1 MPPGGGSVANRDVD
15 VEMDVFMTDLL
26 GNEGLA
32 ALGLGRLGW
41 EQGGDE
47 RPQLVANKRF
57 SHAQR
62 LPCPHPVL
70 KGALSLTD

>member
-32 ALGLGRLGW
+32 ALGRLGR
-41 EQGGDE
+41 EQEGDE